1 MRVKNLKDT
10 SSHRCNCGSW
20 LAHWKKFREYNRFSR
35 FRASEEEI
43 CSVRGCSNKA
53 TVGGHVKKI
62 SLGISRAIPG
72 FNDWYIVPLC
82 EQCNQRD
89 DEFDIDDSVSF
100 ASANVAE
107 TCGRSR
113 RIFDEG
119 TDIRRAPVLGEPQSL
134 RRVSIGVPDDQPL
147 RRLVPARREVT
158 AENQA
163 LRRELISRV
172 PDDPKNTSRSK
183 FNK

>member
-1 MRVKNLKDT
+1 MRVKNLNGT
-10 SSHRCNCGSW
+10 SSHSCNCGSW
-20 LAHWKKFREYNRFSR
+20 LAHWKKFRENYR
-35 FRASEEEI
+35 FRASTEDF
-43 CSVRGCSNKA
+43 CSVIGCSRKA
-53 TVGGHVKKI
+53 TVGGHV
-62 SLGISRAIPG
+62 SRAIPG

-82 EQCNQRD
+82 EQCNQRTA
-89 DEFDIDDSVSF
+89 EFDIDDNVSLV
-100 ASANVAE
+100 SANIAE

-113 RIFDEG
+113 RIFNEEGDE
-119 TDIRRAPVLGEPQSL
+119 ISRASRTPFLGETQSL

-163 LRRELISRV
+163 LRRVTTELISRV
-172 PDDPKNTSRSK
+172 PDDQKNTSRSR